1 MGNLLYRPSE
11 KTDIPGMARI
21 RAGEWGSLEY
31 WENRISG
38 YLDGALN
45 PQRALAPR
53 ACYVAVDDSA
63 VVGFAAGHLTGRNDC
78 DGELEWINVSPERRS
93 AGIAS
98 ELLRLLAGWFVE
110 QKAFRVCVDVE
121 PSNTVAR
128 AFYTRHGAETL
139 NPHWLVWNDIRK
151 VTSSGRLPDPR

>member
-1 MGNLLYRPSE
+1 
-11 KTDIPGMARI
+11 
-21 RAGEWGSLEY
+21 
-31 WENRISG
+31 
-38 YLDGALN
+38 
-45 PQRALAPR
+45 
-53 ACYVAVDDSA
+53 
-63 VVGFAAGHLTGRNDC
+63 
-78 DGELEWINVSPERRS
+78 LEWINVIPERRG
-93 AGIAS
+93 AGVAS